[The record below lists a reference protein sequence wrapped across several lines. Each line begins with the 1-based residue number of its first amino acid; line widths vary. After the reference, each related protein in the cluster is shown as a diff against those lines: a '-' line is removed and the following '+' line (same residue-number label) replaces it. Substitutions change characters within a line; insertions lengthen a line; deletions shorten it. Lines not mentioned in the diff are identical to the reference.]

1 MKVLMVSC
9 VIIMA
14 GCATRPSNLP
24 SEKFVD
30 AVIRALDE
38 DSINLSKEEKLEIY
52 YELMGH

>member
-1 MKVLMVSC
+1 
-9 VIIMA
+9 MA